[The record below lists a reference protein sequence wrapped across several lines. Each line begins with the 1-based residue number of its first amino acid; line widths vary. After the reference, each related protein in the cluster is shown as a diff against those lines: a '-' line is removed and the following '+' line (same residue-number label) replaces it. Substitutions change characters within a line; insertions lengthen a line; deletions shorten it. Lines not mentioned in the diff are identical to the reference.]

1 MEASMSISRR
11 FFLGGVAAS
20 LALSGRALAGDA
32 EDIDPRAAE
41 IMAKTVA
48 VDLHSH
54 AGGRIRNML
63 PSRMTAHEYNVGEKM
78 REGRFGVSSF
88 AVIADNPVL
97 KRSGWRVSASRE
109 PADEELFN
117 FVTRGLALLERMR
130 EEYGLIKVLS
140 PADVELAKSSG
151 KSGMIFAIEGGDFIN
166 GKPERVEWAHGL
178 GLRHLQLVHYRINDL
193 GDIQT
198 EEPRHLGLSK
208 LGETVVAECN
218 RLGIIID
225 VAHATKA
232 MTERVAGLSK
242 TPILLSHVNVPAP
255 SGPKPLSRMISA
267 DHAKM
272 VAATGGV
279 IGVWPSGAAFSNL
292 EEYAQGLARMVEI
305 VGVDHVGIGSDM
317 DGGID
322 EVFHSYADY
331 PRLLSAMLRSGF
343 SVDDAAKV
351 VGGNHA
357 RVFAK
362 VTAAVAK

>member
-1 MEASMSISRR
+1 
-11 FFLGGVAAS
+11 
-20 LALSGRALAGDA
+20 
-32 EDIDPRAAE
+32 
-41 IMAKTVA
+41 
-48 VDLHSH
+48 
-54 AGGRIRNML
+54 
-63 PSRMTAHEYNVGEKM
+63 
-78 REGRFGVSSF
+78 
-88 AVIADNPVL
+88 
-97 KRSGWRVSASRE
+97 
-109 PADEELFN
+109 
-117 FVTRGLALLERMR
+117 
-130 EEYGLIKVLS
+130 VLS

-198 EEPRHLGLSK
+198 EEPRQ
-208 LGETVVAECN
+208 
-218 RLGIIID
+218 
-225 VAHATKA
+225 
-232 MTERVAGLSK
+232 ERVAGLSK